1 MAETELAQDPF
12 ELCGTTI
19 EGKYRVSS
27 VVGDGGFGVVYRGVH
42 IGFGELIAIKC
53 LKLPHALA
61 EKERDGLLEQLRE
74 EGRLLH
80 RLSKATSGIVQALDV
95 GAFVTPAGL
104 WVPYLVLEWLEGKT
118 LAEHLQE
125 RRKAGDP
132 PYSVAEA
139 IKLLEPAARALA
151 VAHQNKIAH
160 RDVKPPNLFVV
171 ESSGQRTVK
180 VLDFGI
186 AKVLVDYP
194 SFTSA
199 LEATKAA
206 PTAFTPRYGA
216 PEQFNKQRGAT
227 GPWTDVFALALIFV
241 ELVTGQKALDGDDP
255 TQLYIAAADPTL
267 RPTARARGAV
277 VPDAVEEVLQKALEV
292 EPRQRYVDAGELW
305 DALVAAA
312 GASGA
317 TSGRSV
323 SSSAKSKAAQLAEDS
338 EMLATGEFSEQ
349 AGLDVGLTPGALHLQ
364 ATVPVESEAPSPRAS
379 KPTAASAAIAEAK
392 TVMAPGNERAKAPG
406 NERAKAP
413 GDERAKAPGKR
424 LAKDDPMAETPP
436 IARGSKPP
444 SVARAVVAAEAKG
457 PVAAEPA
464 QRRRPIWLWVTIAVL
479 LGGGA
484 GFYVTRDAV
493 KPTPVKPQPS
503 ARASA
508 KAPVAPVRAPPSP
521 SASTSTSTSIA
532 PSAAPITSAS
542 AEALAQ
548 VPAPDDMTMIA
559 AGTFTFG
566 EGKDAPKVTIS
577 RPFYLDRTEVTVK
590 AYQECVAKRLCS
602 AADHVSMTPEGAD
615 ASPSEF
621 AATWTSRCNAPRKA
635 LTHPINCV
643 DFTGAESYCRSI
655 GRRLPTEAEWE
666 LAARGVEGRAYAWG
680 AEPPDCGRACYDR
693 NASCLDRSAGVTTCD
708 AAARPTD
715 STREGVHDLGGG
727 VAEWVADG
735 FVTQP
740 PGGVDPKGDPSAPL
754 RVVRGAS
761 FLDDAEKLRASTRQG
776 AAPVMAHVTIGFRCA
791 LDAVA
796 PPR

>member
-1 MAETELAQDPF
+1 MAETEPALDPF

-19 EGKYRVSS
+19 EGKYRVAS

-53 LKLPHALA
+53 LKLPHALP
-61 EKERDGLLEQLRE
+61 EKERAGLLEQLRE

-95 GAFVTPAGL
+95 GAFITPAGL

-118 LAEHLQE
+118 LAEHLQD
-125 RRKAGDP
+125 RSKAGDP

-139 IKLLEPAARALA
+139 VKLLEPAARALA

-199 LEATKAA
+199 LEATKAG

-241 ELVTGQKALDGDDP
+241 ELVTGKKALDGDDP

-267 RPTARARGAV
+267 RPTARTRGATV
-277 VPDAVEEVLQKALEV
+277 SDAVEEVLTKALEV
-292 EPRQRYVDAGELW
+292 EPRQRYADAGELW

-312 GASGA
+312 GTGGANSGRPASGP
-317 TSGRSV
+317 
-323 SSSAKSKAAQLAEDS
+323 AKSKAALLAENS
-338 EMLATGEFSEQ
+338 GQVETGVFAQQ
-349 AGLDVGLTPGALHLQ
+349 AKLDIGLTPGALPLD
-364 ATVPVESEAPSPRAS
+364 ATRPAESEPANGRGSAPAVV
-379 KPTAASAAIAEAK
+379 KAAIAEAK
-392 TVMAPGNERAKAPG
+392 TAMVPGNERAKAG
-406 NERAKAP
+406 
-413 GDERAKAPGKR
+413 GKK
-424 LAKDDPMAETPP
+424 LAKDDPMAETPLL
-436 IARGSKPP
+436 ARLSPP
-444 SVARAVVAAEAKG
+444 PAEARSVVAANA
-457 PVAAEPA
+457 PPAAPSEPIE
-464 QRRRPIWLWVTIAVL
+464 RRRALWPWVSLAMVI
-479 LGGGA
+479 GGAA
-484 GFYVTRDAV
+484 GFYVV
-493 KPTPVKPQPS
+493 NGVEKPSPLRTQPS
-503 ARASA
+503 ASASA
-508 KAPVAPVRAPPSP
+508 KAPVAPKRPPTSP
-521 SASTSTSTSIA
+521 SALVA
-532 PSAAPITSAS
+532 PSAAPPLTSAS
-542 AEALAQ
+542 ADAPVQ
-548 VPAPDDMTMIA
+548 VPAPDDMTTIA
-559 AGTFTFG
+559 AGMFTFG
-566 EGKDAPKVTIS
+566 EGPSAPSVTIAK
-577 RPFYLDRTEVTVK
+577 PFYLDRTEVTVK

-602 AADHVSMTPEGAD
+602 AADHVAMTPEGAD
-615 ASPSEF
+615 ASHVTSDF

-635 LTHPINCV
+635 LAHPINCV

-666 LAARGVEGRAYAWG
+666 LAARGIEGRAYAWG
-680 AEPPDCGRACYDR
+680 AEAPDCGRACYDR
-693 NASCLDRSAGVTTCD
+693 NASCLDRSAGVTTCEPG
-708 AAARPTD
+708 AHATD
-715 STREGVHDLGGG
+715 MTREGVYDLGGG

-735 FVTQP
+735 FGAHP
-740 PGGVDPKGDPSAPL
+740 AGGIDPKGDPSSAL

-761 FLDDAEKLRASTRQG
+761 FLDGEEKLRAATRTPV
-776 AAPVMAHVTIGFRCA
+776 APVTAHVTIGFRCA
-791 LDAVA
+791 LDTTALRNGA
-796 PPR
+796 PTQPSR